1 MTLKNTTKVA
11 LLSVLLVLVAAPP
24 ALRAQSN
31 VPIEADPADVASP
44 GAIRKAAYD
53 AISRAPGEPID
64 WDRFRSLHLP
74 DAVLV
79 PATEQTG
86 GEFIVM
92 SVDDFIAWVDAWQEE
107 TAPIGSEADLGFFER
122 EINAVTERYGDIAQT
137 MSTYAKGVHGG
148 EPQLAGIN
156 SMQMV
161 FDGTRWWMVS
171 IIWDEIPGA
180 GPIPAEYLP

>member
-1 MTLKNTTKVA
+1 MKKMTMVA
-11 LLSVLLVLVAAPP
+11 RLSVLAVLVGAPP
-24 ALRAQSN
+24 TLSAQSSA
-31 VPIEADPADVASP
+31 PIEADPADVASP
-44 GAIRKAAYD
+44 DAIRNAAYD

-86 GEFIVM
+86 GEFVVM
-92 SVDDFIAWVDAWQEE
+92 SVDDFIVWVDAWLSE

-122 EINAVTERYGDIAQT
+122 EVNALTERYGDIAQS

-148 EPQLAGIN
+148 EPQLIGIN

-180 GPIPAEYLP
+180 GPIPAKYLP

>member
-1 MTLKNTTKVA
+1 MKEITKIA
-11 LLSVLLVLVAAPP
+11 LLSVLAVLVTAP
-24 ALRAQSN
+24 ATLHAQSN
-31 VPIEADPADVASP
+31 LTIEADPADVASP
-44 GAIRKAAYD
+44 EAIRNAAYD

-86 GEFIVM
+86 GEFRVM

-148 EPQLAGIN
+148 EPELAGIN

-180 GPIPAEYLP
+180 GPIPAKYMP